1 MEDTFDA
8 ISLSNMTRLLERRVS
23 QKPMRYHAAPRF
35 VVQDAKIQPRSF
47 PDNLPTGPHRPS
59 SDISR
64 PPALGNGRI
73 RVTKTKAKPNLP
85 LQGPYTSLPQVKGQ
99 DIENKELSS
108 QEMVSYYH

>member
-47 PDNLPTGPHRPS
+47 PDNLPTGPHRPL

-64 PPALGNGRI
+64 PPALGNDRI
-73 RVTKTKAKPNLP
+73 SGIKEKTNTDLS
-85 LQGPYTSLPQVKGQ
+85 LQEPYTSLPPVKGQ

-108 QEMVSYYH
+108 QEKVSYHH